1 MKYYLAYG
9 MNTNLAEMEYRCPA
23 AESLG
28 KVVLDNHKLAFKVHC
43 DAEYKPGAS
52 MECALWRITDKCEQA
67 LDQLE
72 GYPFYYDK
80 KEVIV
85 EHNGKTLRPMIY
97 YMKDNTVL
105 DMPSEHYLKMVTEG
119 YREHNM
125 NIKQI
130 IDSLEEV
137 AECI

>member
-9 MNTNLAEMEYRCPA
+9 MNCNTDGMKRRCPA
-23 AESLG
+23 AQSLG
-28 KVVLDNHKLAFKVHC
+28 KVTLKNHKLAFKVHC

-52 MECALWRITDKCEQA
+52 MECVLWRITDECEKS

-85 EHNGKTLRPMIY
+85 EHDGKTLRPMIY
-97 YMKDNTVL
+97 FMKDHTGL
-105 DMPSEHYLKMVTEG
+105 DMPGEYYLEMVTEG
-119 YREHNM
+119 YREHGL

-130 IDSLEEV
+130 INSLEEV

>member
-9 MNTNLAEMEYRCPA
+9 MNCNMSEMEYRCPNA
-23 AESLG
+23 KSLG
-28 KVVLDNHKLAFKVHC
+28 KVTLENHKLAFKVHC
-43 DAEYKPGAS
+43 DAEYKPGTS
-52 MECALWRITDKCEQA
+52 MECALWLITDSCEKA

-85 EHNGKTLRPMIY
+85 EHEGKTLRPMIY
-97 YMKDNTVL
+97 FMRDNTKL
-105 DMPSEHYLKMVTEG
+105 DMPSEYYLEMVTEG

-125 NIKQI
+125 SIKQI
-130 IDSLEEV
+130 IESLEEI

>member
-1 MKYYLAYG
+1 
-9 MNTNLAEMEYRCPA
+9 
-23 AESLG
+23 
-28 KVVLDNHKLAFKVHC
+28 
-43 DAEYKPGAS
+43 
-52 MECALWRITDKCEQA
+52 LWLITDACEKA

-85 EHNGKTLRPMIY
+85 EHEGKTLRPMIY
-97 YMKDNTVL
+97 FMRDNTKL
-105 DMPSEHYLKMVTEG
+105 DMPSEYYLEMVTEG

-130 IDSLEEV
+130 IESLEEI